1 MKVWPGIHQSAQE
14 IKIEAFSIETDS
26 PVCKAF
32 SFVAL
37 ASKNILKK
45 KKAKQNQNKNK
56 KHMHTLKLPGIAS
69 YFIMNILNYSYK
81 QRPQCSLFC
90 RINPHVN
97 NFVANFVTSNWTAQ
111 VGYNNDNNI
120 IMLPG
125 QGSPNLCLY

>member
-45 KKAKQNQNKNK
+45 KKGKTKPKQKQKTYAHPEAPGNSQLFYNEYI
-56 KHMHTLKLPGIAS
+56 KLFIQTKAS
-69 YFIMNILNYSYK
+69 VLTIL
-81 QRPQCSLFC
+81 QDQ
-90 RINPHVN
+90 
-97 NFVANFVTSNWTAQ
+97 
-111 VGYNNDNNI
+111 
-120 IMLPG
+120 
-125 QGSPNLCLY
+125 SPCE